1 MARFLLNRKTTI
13 SEVEKFLNDNFED
26 FLNKFREQI
35 TIVIKEYILENKYF
49 DIEEESAEV
58 LYDIVET
65 QAHNYMYNVY
75 LPSLYTVEEDLG
87 EAECE
92 LVSRE
97 DTLIYNQTRRFL
109 NKAEKKALKISAEIY
124 ESTKNC

>member
-35 TIVIKEYILENKYF
+35 TIVIKECILKNEYF
-49 DIEEESAEV
+49 DIEEESGEV

-75 LPSLYTVEEDLG
+75 LPSLYTDEENLG
-87 EAECE
+87 EAKCE
-92 LVSRE
+92 LISRE

-109 NKAEKKALKISAEIY
+109 NKAEKKAFKISKEICD
-124 ESTKNC
+124 SLK